1 MIPDRICSVVSKEP
15 NESFERGGKSIRLNS
30 LLYPMKKET
39 LDLVIISSG
48 ILLVA
53 MMGVGMLLVVRW
65 SRKKNAELREKGDAS
80 QLAAVK
86 SIITR
91 GISGETI
98 KAYFAGT
105 LSDPEK
111 NIGKILAVI
120 GIAVCLVFLVFA
132 CLAVIKF
139 I

>member
-1 MIPDRICSVVSKEP
+1 
-15 NESFERGGKSIRLNS
+15 
-30 LLYPMKKET
+30 MKKET
-39 LDLVIISSG
+39 IDLVIISSG

-53 MMGVGMLLVVRW
+53 MMGFGMLLVVRW

-80 QLAAVK
+80 QSAAVK

-120 GIAVCLVFLVFA
+120 GIAVCLVFLVFV
-132 CLAVIKF
+132 CLAVIRF

>member
-1 MIPDRICSVVSKEP
+1 
-15 NESFERGGKSIRLNS
+15 
-30 LLYPMKKET
+30 MKKET
-39 LDLVIISSG
+39 IDLIIISSG

-53 MMGVGMLLVVRW
+53 MMGIGMLLVARW
-65 SRKKNAELREKGDAS
+65 SRKKNAELRGKGDAS

-86 SIITR
+86 SINMQ
-91 GISGETI
+91 GINGETI

-105 LSDPEK
+105 LSNPEK

-120 GIAVCLVFLVFA
+120 GIAVCLIFLVFA
-132 CLAVIKF
+132 CLAVIEY

>member
-1 MIPDRICSVVSKEP
+1 
-15 NESFERGGKSIRLNS
+15 
-30 LLYPMKKET
+30 MKKET
-39 LDLVIISSG
+39 LDLVIISIG
-48 ILLVA
+48 ILLVV
-53 MMGVGMLLVVRW
+53 MMGIGMLLMAWW

-86 SIITR
+86 SINTR
-91 GISGETI
+91 GISAETI
-98 KAYFAGT
+98 KAYFASS

-120 GIAVCLVFLVFA
+120 GIAVCLVFLAFA

>member
-1 MIPDRICSVVSKEP
+1 M
-15 NESFERGGKSIRLNS
+15 N
-30 LLYPMKKET
+30 KET
-39 LDLVIISSG
+39 SDLIIITSG

-53 MMGVGMLLVVRW
+53 MMGGGMLLAVRW
-65 SRKKNAELREKGDAS
+65 ARKKNAEIKEQGDAF
-80 QLAAVK
+80 QLTAVK
-86 SIITR
+86 SMITR
-91 GISGETI
+91 GISRETI
-98 KAYFAGT
+98 KAYFAST

-132 CLAVIKF
+132 CLAITKF